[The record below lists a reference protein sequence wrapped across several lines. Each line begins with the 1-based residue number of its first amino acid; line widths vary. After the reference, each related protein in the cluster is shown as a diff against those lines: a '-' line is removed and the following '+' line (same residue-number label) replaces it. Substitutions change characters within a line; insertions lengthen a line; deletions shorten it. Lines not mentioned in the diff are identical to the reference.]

1 MTRCEDDYRR
11 KGLNTWRPSWCKDKR
26 SKPFLQRWVQTWV
39 EVPWTSLAG
48 GWHRNYYFV
57 AKMTMAGKSNRN
69 QIIMMGPLR
78 CGGKLITNPSHPP
91 QWLGGDPPELTT
103 TAIRWWW
110 QPWAWAEGGRF
121 WSYASNLIENFIQV
135 KAKANQNFA
144 HLREESTLVTR
155 EK

>member
-11 KGLNTWRPSWCKDKR
+11 KGLKTWRPSWCKDKR
-26 SKPFLQRWVQTWV
+26 SKPFLQRWVRTWV

-103 TAIRWWW
+103 TAIRWWS
-110 QPWAWAEGGRF
+110 ATMGGGIDF
-121 WSYASNLIENFIQV
+121 DLIELKNPDHKITF
-135 KAKANQNFA
+135 
-144 HLREESTLVTR
+144 LRVWLSEESTLVTR